1 MPTTARENM
10 TSLRFPNSLFLFALL
25 TSSGCVP
32 GDIDLDDESTVDTTS
47 GDESDEIGDPT
58 DGVDDS
64 TDETDETDETE
75 TSTDTGTD
83 LAMCDGEFAEVD
95 CVEGVCQARWIGTE
109 AWSFVLGFETIDSW
123 PAVGTDAVFD
133 CGPTP
138 SDVDGCGKIDASGHV
153 ACWIWEGECAR
164 IAFPLCVVAGSAVAT
179 SYWPDWMPCD
189 AGEPIGAVA
198 LCSDQFCWMESDPT
212 SSIHP
217 HC

>member
-1 MPTTARENM
+1 VK
-10 TSLRFPNSLFLFALL
+10 SLHFSFILFAFN
-25 TSSGCVP
+25 TGCVP
-32 GDIDLDDESTVDTTS
+32 GDIDLDDDVTADESTDTTS
-47 GDESDEIGDPT
+47 GDDEIG
-58 DGVDDS
+58 DS
-64 TDETDETDETE
+64 TDETSDLTATTETD
-75 TSTDTGTD
+75 SGADSDTGLTFC
-83 LAMCDGEFAEVD
+83 AGEFAEVE

-138 SDVDGCGKIDASGHV
+138 SDVDGCGKIDESGHV